1 MKYKVLSIDLDWVQS
16 HFHLEKLNTLF
27 FDKINTTERIVFAKH
42 HHAIIN
48 ELCNK
53 DNILLHN
60 IDHHHDICYQD
71 WQESGIQT
79 GRTTHGCWVGNLI
92 YERKL
97 NEYHWYKNGDSEVL
111 DPDHPP
117 QIFFT
122 NLMIDTNLPYHIR
135 EDLTQAESTD
145 TYDLIFVCS
154 SPEYIKNQYSSV
166 YVVYKHMCETYYRSK
181 TFEIQLTPD
190 LPNTPLWISK

>member
-1 MKYKVLSIDLDWVQS
+1 MYKVLSIDLDWVQS

-27 FDKINTTERIVFAKH
+27 FDKINTTKRIVFAKH

-71 WQESGIQT
+71 WQESGMQT
-79 GRTTHGCWVGNLI
+79 GRATHACWVGNLI
-92 YERKL
+92 YSKKL

-181 TFEIQLTPD
+181 TFETQLTPD

>member
-1 MKYKVLSIDLDWVQS
+1 MYKVLSIDLDWVQS

-71 WQESGIQT
+71 WQESGMQT
-79 GRTTHGCWVGNLI
+79 GRATHACWVGNLI
-92 YERKL
+92 YSKKL

-181 TFEIQLTPD
+181 TFETQLTPD